1 MEAPPFLR
9 FKTKKNSE
17 RNHIRGERNVEQ
29 QRKNTTLCHDGQILL
44 QMSLKLKYI
53 PKKRWG
59 SFWINLKFL
68 KI

>member
-29 QRKNTTLCHDGQILL
+29 PKKNTTLCYDGQILL
-44 QMSLKLKYI
+44 QMSQKIKNILKKDGGVFGLI
-53 PKKRWG
+53 
-59 SFWINLKFL
+59 
-68 KI
+68 